1 MILYIIQVLIFQ
13 GFFLLFYELLLKKE
27 TFFKLNRA
35 YLLLAPL
42 VALVLPLVKIS
53 LFSSEAEP
61 TSMIRLPEIGLMEAV
76 EKSVI
81 TGLSWNDLFIGIW
94 VVGSLLFFGYFLK
107 KLQTLQN
114 YRKEGAAASLE
125 NGFIINLPNS
135 TAAFSFLKTIFIGQ
149 QLTEEQRHAI
159 LLHEQVHVKEHH
171 SWDLLLFEALIILF
185 WFNPFVYLF
194 QKRMIAL
201 QEFIADAKVSETLS
215 KKEYYQSLLSQL
227 FQTQKISFIN
237 TFFNHSLIKK
247 RIVMLQKSK
256 SKKSQLLKYT
266 LLLPI
271 IAAMVFVVSCAEH
284 SDTPHEENTS
294 EAPLHLKQEVQATP
308 FATIDKA
315 PIFPG
320 CEEVASEAQKNCFTQ
335 KVAQFVI
342 EKFDTKVAS
351 EETTGKQRISVQ
363 FKINSNGRVED
374 VKARAAD
381 EKLQA
386 EAIRVIEM
394 LPKMVPGE
402 QDGKKVSV
410 QFALPILFEF

>member
-1 MILYIIQVLIFQ
+1 
-13 GFFLLFYELLLKKE
+13 
-27 TFFKLNRA
+27 
-35 YLLLAPL
+35 
-42 VALVLPLVKIS
+42 
-53 LFSSEAEP
+53 
-61 TSMIRLPEIGLMEAV
+61 
-76 EKSVI
+76 
-81 TGLSWNDLFIGIW
+81 
-94 VVGSLLFFGYFLK
+94 
-107 KLQTLQN
+107 
-114 YRKEGAAASLE
+114 
-125 NGFIINLPNS
+125 
-135 TAAFSFLKTIFIGQ
+135 
-149 QLTEEQRHAI
+149 
-159 LLHEQVHVKEHH
+159 
-171 SWDLLLFEALIILF
+171 
-185 WFNPFVYLF
+185 
-194 QKRMIAL
+194 
-201 QEFIADAKVSETLS
+201 
-215 KKEYYQSLLSQL
+215 
-227 FQTQKISFIN
+227 
-237 TFFNHSLIKK
+237 
-247 RIVMLQKSK
+247 MLQKSK

-335 KVAQFVI
+335 KVAQFVV
-342 EKFDTKVAS
+342 ENFDTKVAS